1 MLKKGSASFLLLNP
15 TFQYK
20 NACKITIF
28 TQELKDLY
36 GACEGGERIL
46 MEV

>member
-1 MLKKGSASFLLLNP
+1 MLKKGSASFLVLNA
-15 TFQYK
+15 TFQYR
-20 NACKITIF
+20 NACKFTIF